1 MLINL
6 WPFEG
11 AKISSSGVKEWRHTW
26 QAGLQNWNGGFTAFQ
41 KTDCAFFTPNF
52 TIHQPK
58 VKIYEF
64 QCIFT
69 VKAPT
74 TKATPRLTYTLK

>member
-41 KTDCAFFTPNF
+41 KTDCAFSLLILPFYLQVILC
-52 TIHQPK
+52 IHQPK

-69 VKAPT
+69 VKESC
-74 TKATPRLTYTLK
+74 TYY